1 MPMDLLITLV
11 AVEIIASKFL
21 SSYISSHRS
30 NLGYEEKNPLLRIIL
45 NRLNL
50 EHDEW
55 LSFFCTIL
63 LTGIL
68 TWMLGT
74 FYSATVYQVLFILA
88 GFYTTVLNLGA
99 AHSSYFQ
106 RTNFITRRLLR

>member
-1 MPMDLLITLV
+1 MPMDLLVALI
-11 AVEIIASKFL
+11 AVEILASKFL

-30 NLGYEEKNPLLRIIL
+30 NIGYEEKNPVLRFVF
-45 NRLNL
+45 NRLKL

-55 LSFFCTIL
+55 LSFFCTIFI
-63 LTGIL
+63 TGICVL
-68 TWMLGT
+68 LMNSYYT
-74 FYSATVYQVLFILA
+74 APVYQGLFVLA
-88 GFYTTVLNLGA
+88 GFYTLILNLGA